1 MRMSSKEPGVLMP
14 RPQIL
19 AFGTVSATLP
29 MTRTAN
35 AHAAIRVP
43 ILAYTPS
50 LSQSVYAG
58 ELKEDTRG
66 EGG

>member
-1 MRMSSKEPGVLMP
+1 
-14 RPQIL
+14 
-19 AFGTVSATLP
+19 

-58 ELKEDTRG
+58 ELKEDPRG